1 MSSQEK
7 QTVMREF
14 KEGKISVLVSTTVI
28 EVGVDVPNAVLMII
42 ENAERFGLTQIHQLR
57 GRVGRGDQASACILL
72 YESPLSKTGKRRLG
86 VLRDSIDGFYIAEQ
100 DLQMRGPGD
109 MLGRDQS
116 GEVLFKLADLRRDAD
131 LLTSA
136 HEAASELLAGP
147 SELQQALLNRWLD
160 FPPMKLQA

>member
-1 MSSQEK
+1 M
-7 QTVMREF
+7 
-14 KEGKISVLVSTTVI
+14 STTVI
-28 EVGVDVPNAVLMII
+28 EVGVDVPNAIFMII

-72 YESPLSKTGKRRLG
+72 YESPLGKTGKRRLE

-116 GEVLFKLADLRRDAD
+116 GEVLFKLADLTRDAD
-131 LLTSA
+131 LLTDA
-136 HEAASELLAGP
+136 HEAASELLAEP
-147 SELQQALLNRWLD
+147 SSINKHCSIDGSIFRR
-160 FPPMKLQA
+160 